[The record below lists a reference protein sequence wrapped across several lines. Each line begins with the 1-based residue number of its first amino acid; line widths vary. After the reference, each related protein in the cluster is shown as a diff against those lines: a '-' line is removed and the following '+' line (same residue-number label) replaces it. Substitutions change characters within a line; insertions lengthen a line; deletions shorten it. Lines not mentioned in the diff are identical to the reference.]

1 MVQPITDQRENMD
14 EISVGVL
21 VIAFIFA
28 LLFLIDRFNRAKKR
42 RLQESGMLPPD
53 GQGTDADVERLLLR
67 GEKISAIKLYRE
79 IHGVDLKEAKEAV
92 EEIAKRVPGAS

>member
-1 MVQPITDQRENMD
+1 MD
-14 EISVGVL
+14 EINVVGL

-67 GEKISAIKLYRE
+67 GEKLSAIKLYRD
-79 IHGVDLKEAKEAV
+79 IHGVGLKEAKEAV
-92 EEIAKRVPGAS
+92 EEISKRVPSAQ